1 MSRSHLLFVLLLLS
15 IAPGCRRASSD
26 APYPHESLL
35 SIIAESKIALR
46 RDPYLEPPGRDLEG
60 QNIFRVT
67 LARLD
72 SVDELAGESYDDV
85 LAFARAECHER
96 LDRWPAAIAEYG
108 KVIEMKTSLSE
119 TAEARRA
126 WAMMIAEAASETTET
141 LTLSAFIN
149 TLDVRRVAYL
159 RVLDTKPPFPYD
171 GLIRR
176 AVESNIQIK
185 SRFLFDNRYLIP
197 RGAEASVESARK
209 LVEENPKSYRYGEN
223 WLLLSGIYEGLAR
236 DYAQFNDPGGAN
248 FNPETWSA
256 WMDQAR
262 EACRKAAQADGDL
275 AKPEAQA
282 RLRALDAYSLRVMDS
297 AR

>member
-1 MSRSHLLFVLLLLS
+1 MIRTFYFSVLCVLLLS
-15 IAPGCRRASSD
+15 GCRRASLD

-35 SIIAESKIALR
+35 SIIAEAKIALR
-46 RDPYLEPPGRDLEG
+46 RDPYLQPPGRDLEG

-67 LARLD
+67 LSRLD

-96 LDRWPAAIAEYG
+96 LDRWGAAIAEYG
-108 KVIEMKTSLSE
+108 NVIERNTSLA
-119 TAEARRA
+119 TDAESRRA
-126 WAMMIAEAASETTET
+126 WAILIAEAASETTET

-159 RVLDTKPPFPYD
+159 RVLEQNPPFPYD

-176 AVESNIQIK
+176 ALESNLQIK

-197 RGAEASVESARK
+197 NGAQQSVESARK
-209 LVEENPKSYRYGEN
+209 LVEENPKSCRYGEN
-223 WLLLSGIYEGLAR
+223 WLLLAGFYEGLAR

-282 RLRALDAYSLRVMDS
+282 RLRSLDAYSLRILDS